1 MYCGDEGKP
10 GGDVGCDGL
19 PLDGVADGLAE
30 GGVADG
36 LAEDGGVAGGLAE
49 VGGVAGGLAEDGG
62 VAGGL
67 AEEEDGE
74 DPTAASW
81 LLVLEPATQSVSK
94 FLLRSVTT
102 LAFMWKFPQ
111 ESPSWTV

>member
-30 GGVADG
+30 GGVAD
-36 LAEDGGVAGGLAE
+36 
-49 VGGVAGGLAEDGG
+49 GLAEDGG